1 MQRLLKVKLEYQS
14 LDHNGLALASV
25 NRHGSFFGE
34 RFDITCAS
42 GEPVHTACVAVG
54 LDRWE
59 KHAARP
65 VTAREEER

>member
-14 LDHNGLALASV
+14 LDYDGLALASV

-34 RFDITCAS
+34 RFNITNRS
-42 GEPVHTACVAVG
+42 GEPVHTACLAAG

-59 KHAARP
+59 KHAAHGVP
-65 VTAREEER
+65 AGEETS